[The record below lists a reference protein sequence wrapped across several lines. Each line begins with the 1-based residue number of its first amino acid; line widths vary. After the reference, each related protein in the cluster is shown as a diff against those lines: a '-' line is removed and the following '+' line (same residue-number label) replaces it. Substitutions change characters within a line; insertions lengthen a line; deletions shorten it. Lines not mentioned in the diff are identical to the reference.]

1 MKILIT
7 GFAGSLG
14 SEFTNQLLDR
24 GDEVVGVDNNE
35 WGVAAFEDHPKL
47 TKVLGDFSD
56 MTGKYDLIIHCA
68 AYKHIDLIEHNKQAG
83 FWNNVMLTEKLY
95 NQVKGQILFISTDKA
110 VEPSSYYGKTKKIG
124 EKLTFERNGIV
135 ARLGNIMSS
144 SGSVIPKW
152 EKCIEEG
159 KPLPI
164 TDPEMTRY
172 MIPVKDAVRKILAL
186 LPQAKSGQVII
197 PEMGEPIK
205 LMDIAFKIIQKEK
218 SGYINMRI
226 TGNTVKW
233 KNDYPIEI
241 IGLRPGEK
249 MHEKL
254 KWDNE
259 ITTYKD
265 NNGEIL

>member
-7 GFAGSLG
+7 GAAGTLG
-14 SEFTNQLLDR
+14 TELCKQLLDR
-24 GDEVVGVDNNE
+24 GDSVVAVDNCE
-35 WGVAAFEDHPKL
+35 WAVAQLFDHPNM
-47 TKVLGDFSD
+47 TKVLGCFGD
-56 MTGKYDLIIHCA
+56 MTGKYDLIIAAA
-68 AYKHIDLIEHNKQAG
+68 AYKHIDLIEKNQQAG
-83 FWNNVMLTEKLY
+83 FWNNVMLLEKLY

-135 ARLGNIMSS
+135 ARLGNIMAS

-164 TDPEMTRY
+164 TDPDMTRY
-172 MIPVKDAVRKILAL
+172 MIPVEDAVKKILAL
-186 LPQAKSGQVII
+186 LPKAKAGQVII
-197 PEMGEPIK
+197 PEMGQPLK
-205 LMDIAFKIIQKEK
+205 LEDIANKVLSEHDEDW
-218 SGYINMRI
+218 
-226 TGNTVKW
+226 TT
-233 KNDYPIEI
+233 YPKEI

-254 KWDNE
+254 HYDYEKSIYHDEYGDIYIDNRC
-259 ITTYKD
+259 K
-265 NNGEIL
+265 N